1 MALQHLRALSN
12 PKENAAD
19 EQPSV
24 GGSQLSCPIT
34 LQRYEDGKLFFKE
47 DNIAVESD
55 IRVQVDGHPEAVLC
69 RTPGDDLNL
78 VAGHLFSRSMISAP
92 EDMVNI
98 AFSYHGISRVEVKLK
113 SLNGIRRIYPSPRPA
128 RIEPDLLL
136 ELKKIFERRQSLYK
150 NTRSTHASAL
160 FSLEGELL
168 SYGEDVGRHNAFD
181 KAIGKALLEGTLDRV
196 AIAML
201 SSRLALELAIKA
213 STANIPILCGLSAA
227 TSSGILFAEKNNLT
241 LIGRLRSDSYNIYA
255 NGWRIKATS

>member
-1 MALQHLRALSN
+1 MALQHLRALDA
-12 PKENAAD
+12 PKESVTD
-19 EQPSV
+19 EHPSA
-24 GGSQLSCPIT
+24 GSSQLSCPVT
-34 LQRYEDGKLFFKE
+34 LQRYEDGRLFFRE

-55 IRVQVDGHPEAVLC
+55 IRVQVEGHPEAVLC

-98 AFSYHGISRVEVKLK
+98 AFSYHGIARVEVRLK

-128 RIEPDLLL
+128 RIEPGLLL
-136 ELKKIFERRQSLYK
+136 ELKEVFERRQSLYK

-160 FSLEGELL
+160 FSMEGELL

-201 SSRLALELAIKA
+201 SSRLALELAVKA
-213 STANIPILCGLSAA
+213 STANIPILCGFSAA
-227 TSSGILFAEKNNLT
+227 TSSGILFADKNNLT
-241 LIGRLRSDSYNIYA
+241 LVGRLKSKSFNVYA
-255 NGWRIKATS
+255 NGWRLKATG